1 MLPRKKLTRDEF
13 LAILAMSVILG
24 SLALAIID
32 PSTRSGFADL
42 AQITVSA
49 YLGFK
54 GGQK

>member
-1 MLPRKKLTRDEF
+1 MLPRKKLIRDEF
-13 LAILAMSVILG
+13 LARIVMTVMLG

-32 PSTRSGFADL
+32 PSTRPSFTDL